1 MGISPIKNKTNM
13 SESFAHSHPLYDT
26 STAPYYF
33 MADIKSLA
41 CRLRPMLPRRCV
53 VFGRFNRDYLWRRVP
68 NFLGQDEI
76 PALHGATGAK
86 LTTRRATSNTDKSNG
101 EHKNTKQKHELTQSN
116 IQPTSFRY
124 LLDYYG
130 LLLCTYNLFELFLK

>member
-1 MGISPIKNKTNM
+1 MGISPIKNKNNM

-101 EHKNTKQKHELTQSN
+101 EHKNTKQKHELTQSLH
-116 IQPTSFRY
+116 PTHIFQVFITTMVYYCVHITCLSFF
-124 LLDYYG
+124 
-130 LLLCTYNLFELFLK
+130 FE